1 MRKVRRVD
9 NARTSVTPAGI
20 PRTIRA
26 HALEILTSMPAG
38 KMVPIAAIPLLR
50 EDSAR
55 VNVTMSIEMQE
66 TVELLLNS
74 VTVAV
79 KAYLVP
85 TLAFERFQ
93 SEDDV
98 NRAYAGEPPRPGLPV
113 VPFIETMEAPAPGS
127 DPILKYLGKHAR
139 EGDDINT
146 AYHETYNMIWNHRAK
161 NRSPDISLRNRLQND
176 LAPAFWQHSMFAH
189 IVPTFDAAIME
200 GEVALNVVNSK
211 MPVRGLGITGAI
223 GQGIQQLARDSD
235 GTEKL
240 MAGYIARSPTDDPGN
255 FGGTT
260 KVMVTATNFHGDGNM
275 YPDVFAEM
283 QANGVTVSL
292 SNIDM
297 ARKTQAFARLRQK
310 YNQHDDEWII
320 DMLMDGLSIPEQAW
334 KQPMLLAETQSIF
347 GFAKRYATD
356 GGSLTES
363 VVNGAT
369 MVNLN
374 FRAPKC
380 SVGGVIMIVAEALP
394 DQLFERSMD
403 PYLHTTEVEDLPHAL
418 RDMLDPEPVESVP
431 NEYIDMDHD
440 TPNGVFGYAPNGYKW
455 NHAHPAIGG
464 RFFRPEVDAPFDEDR
479 QRIWAVETQNPV
491 LSEDFYICR
500 SIHSK
505 PFVDPTMDA
514 FEVAAN
520 GMAAITGLTQFG
532 AALVE
537 ASDDYEKVLEKA
549 PTERL
554 PKPA

>member
-1 MRKVRRVD
+1 MARKVRMVD
-9 NARTSVTPAGI
+9 NFRTSTTPAAI
-20 PRTIRA
+20 PATVRN
-26 HALEILTSMPAG
+26 HSLEILTSMQAG
-38 KMVPIAAIPLLR
+38 KMMPIAVIPLLR

-55 VNVTMSIEMQE
+55 VNLTMSIEMQE

-74 VTVAV
+74 VTVQV

-93 SEDDV
+93 SEDDI

-113 VPFIETMEAPAPGS
+113 VPFIETMAAPAPGA

-139 EGDDINT
+139 EGDQINT
-146 AYHETYNMIWNHRAK
+146 AYHEAYNLIWNHRAK
-161 NRSPDISLRNRLQND
+161 NRSPDITLRDRLED
-176 LAPAFWQHSMFAH
+176 SLAPAFWHHSMFAH

-200 GEVALNVVNSK
+200 GEVALNVINSR
-211 MPVRGLGITGAI
+211 MPIQGLGTENRSGNAI
-223 GQGIQQLARDSD
+223 GYNVRDFYD
-235 GTEKL
+235 NEDRIMRGF
-240 MAGYIARSPTDDPGN
+240 AVQP
-255 FGGTT
+255 FGGTNAAQMNLIVESPSGQT
-260 KVMVTATNFHGDGNM
+260 GDPNAIQ
-275 YPDVFAEM
+275 VFAEM
-283 QANGVTVSL
+283 QENGITVSL

-310 YNQHDDEWII
+310 YNQHDDEWLI

-334 KQPMLLAETQSIF
+334 KQPMLLAETSSIF

-403 PYLHTTEVEDLPHAL
+403 PYLHTTQVSDLPHAL

-440 TPNGVFGYAPNGYKW
+440 TPDGVFGYAPNGYKW
-455 NHAHPAIGG
+455 NHSHPTIGG
-464 RFFRPEVDAPFDEDR
+464 RFYRPEVDAPFDEDR

-514 FEVAAN
+514 FEVAGN
-520 GMAAITGLTQFG
+520 GLALVTGLTQFG
-532 AALVE
+532 GALIE
-537 ASDDYEKVLEKA
+537 SSDDYQKVLEKA
-549 PTERL
+549 PQERL
-554 PKPA
+554 PKPD